1 MIHSPDISDNEAVKY
16 GKSAEE
22 PLRRL
27 FQLDHPEMIVNYKN
41 KTILR
46 NREYPFLLYSPDG
59 LLKERESGRKGILE
73 IKTTTI
79 VQSMMYEKWNKRVPD
94 NYYVQVL
101 HGLLVTDFDFIILR
115 AQLKYKSGDL
125 SIKEYHFERSDCE
138 DDLTYL
144 KDSLIKFWNNN
155 ILAGIEPAQILP
167 ELYVPM

>member
-1 MIHSPDISDNEAVKY
+1 M
-16 GKSAEE
+16 
-22 PLRRL
+22 L
-27 FQLDHPEMIVNYKN
+27 
-41 KTILR
+41 ILQR
-46 NREYPFLLYSPDG
+46 
-59 LLKERESGRKGILE
+59 
-73 IKTTTI
+73 
-79 VQSMMYEKWNKRVPD
+79 SM
-94 NYYVQVL
+94 
-101 HGLLVTDFDFIILR
+101 LVTDFDFIILR